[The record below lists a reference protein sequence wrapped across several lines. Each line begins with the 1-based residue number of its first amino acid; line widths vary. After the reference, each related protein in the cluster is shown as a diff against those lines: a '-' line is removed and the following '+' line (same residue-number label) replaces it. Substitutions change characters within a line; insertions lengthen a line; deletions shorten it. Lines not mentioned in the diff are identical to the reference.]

1 MNWYRNMKIGNKLFL
16 MILIAITFVSGI
28 GSLNYIY
35 GNKLNQD
42 TKAMY
47 EDVFQS
53 VSRMKNIQQNLE
65 IIDADVLKM
74 ILTVDKSYKEELQ
87 KQIQALIV
95 VDNQMISAFDQ
106 NSLSFEEKRIWNEFR
121 DSLLVYRQ
129 HRQEVINLALAN
141 QSEKA
146 YPLIESQVEK
156 DRKKTIGFLEKLIV
170 NRENDAKLLHDESE
184 AGIEH
189 FLWMNLSFTVSA
201 LLILSFLGAVFI
213 QMITRPI
220 KEIENVMLLAE
231 NGDLTGVAKYLAND
245 EIGRLT
251 ESYNHMI
258 HGIRQTITKV
268 QDQSNELE
276 VNSNELLSDMEEVV
290 DIIHE
295 VNKRIQMMANGA
307 NRQYQQ
313 SVEGAQA
320 IEEMSMG
327 LQRIAENATHVSEA
341 SNETSQHASK
351 GKDSVQVV
359 LQQMQKISAG
369 TQESSIVV
377 ASLNSRLQSIEE
389 IVSVINEISSQ
400 TNLLSLN
407 ATIEAA
413 RAGDQG
419 KGFAVVAGEVRRLAE
434 QSSKSAEEIKGI
446 IRGIHNDSIQTVSS
460 MKKVTEEVESGVLMM
475 HQLQANFTH
484 IFSGIEQVSGE
495 IQDVSATSQ
504 QLSAGSQQINA
515 TIADMA
521 SIARV
526 NAQESE
532 QVAISAQKELEAVEK
547 MTKAVYQAWNMAKK
561 LEELVMKFKL

>member
-1 MNWYRNMKIGNKLFL
+1 